1 MLTSYSHILCSCSL
15 THDNN
20 RYFNQSFH
28 NAPKHVDYNQIDHL
42 LRHLLENNPN
52 QQQDHIMLF
61 LHERHFTSKIVPQYA
76 NEIISKWDSS
86 VAPYNKLTVYR
97 TPSGMNDD
105 WFWMHAALHN
115 GGSSTSSS
123 VSSPSSS
130 SGVMAI
136 TNDEMRDHHFQMSC
150 NQAFVRWKERH
161 QIYFDFGLW
170 NKELNRRDVILKY
183 PMVYSRRIQWIEGE
197 GGGGKAFVIPLPKK
211 GDEGRFVDGM
221 HVADEGVPEEE
232 TYVVICSNP

>member
-1 MLTSYSHILCSCSL
+1 MLTSNTLVPSTTTIK
-15 THDNN
+15 N

-42 LRHLLENNPN
+42 LRHLLDNNPN
-52 QQQDHIMLF
+52 QQQDHIILF

-76 NEIISKWDSS
+76 NEIISKWDSN

-105 WFWMHAALHN
+105 WFWMHAALYN
-115 GGSSTSSS
+115 GGSSSTSSS
-123 VSSPSSS
+123 TSSPSSS

-170 NKELNRRDVILKY
+170 NKEMNRRDVILKY
-183 PMVYSRRIQWIEGE
+183 PMVYSRRIQWIKSEQ
-197 GGGGKAFVIPLPKK
+197 GGKAFVVPLPKK
-211 GDEGRFVDGM
+211 GDEGRFVDGI